1 MNKSKTA
8 LILVLMLCIA
18 LTLSACTGGKT
29 SGADP
34 SDNNSTTETTESAA
48 ETENTAAEQPSA
60 SESTAELI
68 DTSDKII
75 MTINVPDDTPVADS
89 NGKIPGSDAVTDV
102 VRQTVNYGRFYQN
115 SAVVVLSPVEWI
127 VLDEQDGYTLLMT
140 RQVIASYGWVNQGRD
155 DITWAET
162 DLRQWLDNE
171 FYNTAFSEE
180 ERENMALFRATQ
192 PQNPRYETP
201 AGEETIDTVS
211 LLSYQELVKYMPT
224 ELERKTTP
232 TDYAVSLG
240 CYQNTD
246 GDSAWWLRSPGPAPN
261 VPEHLATWGN
271 LGARTHYTDDY
282 IIGVRPVI
290 WVSTEY
296 LGSVN

>member
-8 LILVLMLCIA
+8 LILVLILCIA

-29 SGADP
+29 SGADT
-34 SDNNSTTETTESAA
+34 SGSNSTTESAA
-48 ETENTAAEQPSA
+48 ETENTSAEEPSA
-60 SESTAELI
+60 SETTAELI
-68 DTSDKII
+68 DTSDKTI
-75 MTINVPDDTPVADS
+75 MTIDVPADTPVADS
-89 NGKIPGSDAVTDV
+89 NGEIPGADAVSDIA
-102 VRQTVNYGRFYQN
+102 RQTVIFGNYYQD
-115 SAVVVLSPVEWI
+115 SAGAELTPVEWI

-140 RQVIASYGWVNQGRD
+140 KQIIASMGWVNEGRN

-162 DLRQWLDNE
+162 DLRRWLDNE

-192 PQNPRYETP
+192 PQNPRYDTP

-211 LLSYQELVKYMPT
+211 LLSYQELIKYMPT
-224 ELERKTTP
+224 DLERKTKP
-232 TDYAVSLG
+232 TDYAAKQG
-240 CYQNTD
+240 CYLNPD
-246 GDSAWWLRSPGPAPN
+246 GDSAWWLRSPGPTAT
-261 VPEHLATWGN
+261 VPEHLASWGN
-271 LGARTHYTDDY
+271 LGARTHYIDDY
-282 IIGVRPVI
+282 TIGVRPVI